1 MLEPRVISVAI
12 HHNWFMQQKK
22 LFFIR
27 LKILHTHSQIHTDT
41 LIPAH
46 TDTHTHTL
54 SLGGALISGCNSR
67 RGWGVV
73 NKCSWFRWRAWYP
86 FLVLLAALRTLSSVK
101 HFTCGHITVCVLS
114 CFSCVLLFA
123 TPWTFVHQASLSVG
137 FPRHEYWSRLPC
149 LPPGDLPDLVIQLIC
164 LASSVLQVDSLP
176 TDPPEK
182 PGHITPERQNFQDS
196 GHCLCSHCCML
207 PLTSS
212 GLSPLHSEVFFEEA
226 AFKS

>member
-86 FLVLLAALRTLSSVK
+86 FLVLLAALRTLS
-101 HFTCGHITVCVLS
+101 
-114 CFSCVLLFA
+114 LLQEA
-123 TPWTFVHQASLSVG
+123 RWSACTNKSIASLNI
-137 FPRHEYWSRLPC
+137 ETEM
-149 LPPGDLPDLVIQLIC
+149 D
-164 LASSVLQVDSLP
+164 
-176 TDPPEK
+176 
-182 PGHITPERQNFQDS
+182 
-196 GHCLCSHCCML
+196 
-207 PLTSS
+207 
-212 GLSPLHSEVFFEEA
+212 EVREGRGCG
-226 AFKS
+226 